1 MHVRAG
7 DEPVGLS
14 PQLHY
19 SAASLLTGPCAWTSR
34 ADRLRANIGAGR
46 ATAIE
51 ALIYFLYLA
60 VLVFPAWLCAS
71 MRYWHAWTVYALVT
85 ILLLIPVS
93 VVSFQCF
100 RATICDLGMGLAMLV
115 TGSWPLAWLF
125 GSLLGL
131 LFRFLNKLPKS
142 N

>member
-1 MHVRAG
+1 
-7 DEPVGLS
+7 
-14 PQLHY
+14 
-19 SAASLLTGPCAWTSR
+19 
-34 ADRLRANIGAGR
+34 
-46 ATAIE
+46 
-51 ALIYFLYLA
+51 
-60 VLVFPAWLCAS
+60 

-93 VVSFQCF
+93 VVTIECF
-100 RATICDLGMGLAMLV
+100 KATICDLGMGLAVLV

-131 LFRFLNKLPKS
+131 LFRLLFRFLNKLPKS

>member
-1 MHVRAG
+1 LQESAPAG
-7 DEPVGLS
+7 
-14 PQLHY
+14 
-19 SAASLLTGPCAWTSR
+19 
-34 ADRLRANIGAGR
+34 

-51 ALIYFLYLA
+51 VLIYFLYLA
-60 VLVFPAWLCAS
+60 VLVFSAWLCAR
-71 MRYWHAWTVYALVT
+71 MRYWHAWTVYAVVT

-100 RATICDLGMGLAMLV
+100 RATICDLGMGLAVLL

-131 LFRFLNKLPKS
+131 LFRFVNRLPKS